1 MALAD
6 EMLICLRLT
15 QKSLPSTAMYSAA
28 GGNAIASRASNSA
41 ACLGELPGCLER
53 RAIDRK
59 LSLGAKQPFTLADL
73 FFQF

>member
-1 MALAD
+1 MQSGEERSRGVDQFHSMALAD
-6 EMLICLRLT
+6 EVLICLRLT
-15 QKSLPSTAMYSAA
+15 
-28 GGNAIASRASNSA
+28 RASNSA
-41 ACLGELPGCLER
+41 ACLGELPGRLER